1 MYNNMHSIYY
11 YISACVRNAL
21 NAIEQLVHSTPAPV
35 NTLFEKV
42 FIRGFLCI
50 KVLLTHTCTRHGWL
64 FHMWVLHVIFLTFF
78 VGPPPL
84 HMVTF
89 HLILS
94 RVFFPPHALHVFS
107 FCYISFTWRHVC
119 LHECTCAISQYH
131 VSKCAH
137 IFEAILYYTRS
148 KLYEKPLMILNWLV
162 LSPNRMRITFFFLST
177 MSYKK
182 NKIKMSSD

>member
-78 VGPPPL
+78 VGPPPT
-84 HMVTF
+84 VTF

-94 RVFFPPHALHVFS
+94 RVPPPPACTTCVFILLHIIHVTS
-107 FCYISFTWRHVC
+107 RVFTWVHVC
-119 LHECTCAISQYH
+119 DFPVSH
-131 VSKCAH
+131 VEMRSY
-137 IFEAILYYTRS
+137 FWSDPILYEIKTIWETLNDF
-148 KLYEKPLMILNWLV
+148 KLVGFVP
-162 LSPNRMRITFFFLST
+162 
-177 MSYKK
+177 
-182 NKIKMSSD
+182 